1 MEINYWVV
9 FFVTVFLTAYK
20 LVKTANNFSWKKLE
34 DIGIIVIAIPSFVGG
49 LVCVLFNCFSSAV
62 FEIKD
67 NQKHKERDYL
77 FYYTDYKDET
87 HIVVPFT
94 NYLSN
99 ASNRE
104 VKLSKVGYGKKM
116 HNKYNDEFFPVG
128 VFRSIE
134 GNPDYY
140 FTTPPKYIRSKS
152 SGTVRYIINYK

>member
-49 LVCVLFNCFSSAV
+49 LVCVLLNCFSSAV

-77 FYYTDYKDET
+77 FFYSDY
-87 HIVVPFT
+87 
-94 NYLSN
+94 
-99 ASNRE
+99 
-104 VKLSKVGYGKKM
+104 
-116 HNKYNDEFFPVG
+116 
-128 VFRSIE
+128 
-134 GNPDYY
+134 
-140 FTTPPKYIRSKS
+140 
-152 SGTVRYIINYK
+152 